1 MSAAAASL
9 RKVNE
14 NFSGH
19 GTVRA
24 ENFNHTIIRAGDGPL
39 FCSWK
44 GRTGLERVKITLA
57 MANLAR
63 SERYGLGHY
72 SGPYIPLC
80 FRGVSTMFPR
90 NPAEAVKLKSTSLI
104 CSLFSGWIRSGASLP
119 LFVIS
124 RSPVRLRRVTPILV
138 ANSFEYSPYLDY
150 QPTLGKR
157 VAEFLFHELIFIWIG
172 FKTY

>member
-1 MSAAAASL
+1 MSAAASL

-57 MANLAR
+57 MQTLPGQSDMDWDIIPAR
-63 SERYGLGHY
+63 IFPCVCEVF
-72 SGPYIPLC
+72 PLC
-80 FRGVSTMFPR
+80 FQGT
-90 NPAEAVKLKSTSLI
+90 
-104 CSLFSGWIRSGASLP
+104 
-119 LFVIS
+119 
-124 RSPVRLRRVTPILV
+124 RL
-138 ANSFEYSPYLDY
+138 N
-150 QPTLGKR
+150 Q
-157 VAEFLFHELIFIWIG
+157 
-172 FKTY
+172 